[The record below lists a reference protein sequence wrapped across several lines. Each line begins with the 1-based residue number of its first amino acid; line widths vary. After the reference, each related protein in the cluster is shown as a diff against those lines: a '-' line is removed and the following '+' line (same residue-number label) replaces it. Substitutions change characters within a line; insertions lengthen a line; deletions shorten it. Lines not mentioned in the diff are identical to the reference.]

1 MARAAADASRIAGG
15 GDGTSAPDD
24 EDERRFF
31 VGAVAVRCGATA
43 ADDEEE
49 DDVGNDEDDDK
60 SSDDDD
66 DSADEEEDD
75 GDAVRLASITSAS
88 AELMGHGHRADG
100 DCAAAPLAAD
110 GVDNRSARFC
120 RATRITAPPIAM
132 LPASRTRS
140 VSASSSSGASERL
153 LSAPAAV
160 ACGVGGER
168 AEGVRD
174 GTSKIVGAMSER

>member
-1 MARAAADASRIAGG
+1 VAGAAADAGRIAGG
-15 GDGTSAPDD
+15 GGGTSAPDD

-49 DDVGNDEDDDK
+49 DDDGNDEDDDE

-110 GVDNRSARFC
+110 GVWTTGQRDSAERRASPRRQSRCCPPREPGPC
-120 RATRITAPPIAM
+120 RRPRRRARPSACCLRRLR
-132 LPASRTRS
+132 LPAVWEES
-140 VSASSSSGASERL
+140 VQKE
-153 LSAPAAV
+153 
-160 ACGVGGER
+160 CETER
-168 AEGVRD
+168 A
-174 GTSKIVGAMSER
+174 K